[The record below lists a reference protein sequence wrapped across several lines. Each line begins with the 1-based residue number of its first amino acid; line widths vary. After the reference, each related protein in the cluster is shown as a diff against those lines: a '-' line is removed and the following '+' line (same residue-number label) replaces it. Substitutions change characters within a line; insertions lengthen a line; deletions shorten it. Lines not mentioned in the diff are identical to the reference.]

1 MTTAAR
7 CACTQ
12 DRCTDTKAPNGCQA
26 SNSPR
31 PKHPA
36 TGRHEAMTSTESSGN
51 NTARPTPSAPESTS
65 ASVPRFSRAE
75 RMIHRTT
82 AILMT
87 VCILTAAV
95 LYNGSIAVPVG
106 HRHLIELIHVY
117 CGFALP
123 IPMLLGILSFAYRAD
138 LRRLGRFTPAD
149 RRWLRTRTRRD
160 GTITVGKFNAGQKL
174 NASLA
179 SGSILVLLGTGVL
192 MYFVKLAPLPW
203 RSGATFVHDWFSL
216 ALGLLVVGHVI
227 FALKDP
233 EARRGMRTGSV
244 SRAWA
249 RTEHAGWLHDP
260 ESAAATESAAEVP
273 EK

>member
-1 MTTAAR
+1 
-7 CACTQ
+7 
-12 DRCTDTKAPNGCQA
+12 
-26 SNSPR
+26 
-31 PKHPA
+31 
-36 TGRHEAMTSTESSGN
+36 MTSTESSGN
-51 NTARPTPSAPESTS
+51 NAARPTPSAPESTS
-65 ASVPRFSRAE
+65 ASVLRFSRAE

-95 LYNGSIAVPVG
+95 LYNGSISIAVG
-106 HRHLIELIHVY
+106 HRHLVELIHVY
-117 CGFALP
+117 SGFALP
-123 IPMLLGILSFAYRAD
+123 VPMLLGILSFAYRAD

-149 RRWLRTRTRRD
+149 YRWLRTRTRRD
-160 GTITVGKFNAGQKL
+160 GTITIGKFNAGQKL
-174 NASLA
+174 NASLS

-192 MYFVKLAPLPW
+192 MYFVRLAPLPY

-249 RTEHAGWLHDP
+249 RIEHAGWLHDL
-260 ESAAATESAAEVP
+260 ESAGATESAAEVP

>member
-1 MTTAAR
+1 
-7 CACTQ
+7 
-12 DRCTDTKAPNGCQA
+12 
-26 SNSPR
+26 
-31 PKHPA
+31 
-36 TGRHEAMTSTESSGN
+36 MTSTGSSGN
-51 NTARPTPSAPESTS
+51 DAARSPAAPESAA

-95 LYNGSIAVPVG
+95 LYNGWIAVPVG

-123 IPMLLGILSFAYRAD
+123 VPMLLGILSFAYRAD

-192 MYFVKLAPLPW
+192 MYFVRLAPLPW
-203 RSGATFVHDWFSL
+203 RSGASFVHDWFAL

-244 SRAWA
+244 SRSWA
-249 RTEHAGWLHDP
+249 RIEHAGWLDDL
-260 ESAAATESAAEVP
+260 ESPATTESAAEAP

>member
-1 MTTAAR
+1 MPSTEPSGNSAAR
-7 CACTQ
+7 P
-12 DRCTDTKAPNGCQA
+12 AP
-26 SNSPR
+26 
-31 PKHPA
+31 
-36 TGRHEAMTSTESSGN
+36 
-51 NTARPTPSAPESTS
+51 S
-65 ASVPRFSRAE
+65 ASVSRFSRAE
-75 RMIHRTT
+75 RIIHRTT

-95 LYNGSIAVPVG
+95 LYNGPLAVLVG
-106 HRHLIELIHVY
+106 HRRLVELIHVY

-123 IPMLLGILSFAYRAD
+123 VPMLLGLLSFAYRTD

-179 SGSILVLLGTGVL
+179 CGSILVLLGTGVL
-192 MYFVKLAPLPW
+192 MYFVGLAPLPW

-216 ALGLLVVGHVI
+216 ALGLLVVGHVT

-244 SRAWA
+244 SRSWA
-249 RTEHAGWLHDP
+249 RIEHAGWLHDL
-260 ESAAATESAAEVP
+260 ESAAVTGSAEEAAD
-273 EK
+273 

>member
-1 MTTAAR
+1 
-7 CACTQ
+7 
-12 DRCTDTKAPNGCQA
+12 
-26 SNSPR
+26 
-31 PKHPA
+31 
-36 TGRHEAMTSTESSGN
+36 
-51 NTARPTPSAPESTS
+51 
-65 ASVPRFSRAE
+65 
-75 RMIHRTT
+75 
-82 AILMT
+82 MT
-87 VCILTAAV
+87 VCVLTAAV

-123 IPMLLGILSFAYRAD
+123 VPMLLGIGSFAYRAD

-149 RRWLRTRTRRD
+149 RRWLRSRTRRD
-160 GTITVGKFNAGQKL
+160 GTVTVGKFNAGQKL

-192 MYFVKLAPLPW
+192 MYFVGLAPLPF

-216 ALGLLVVGHVI
+216 ALGLLVIGHVA

-249 RTEHAGWLHDP
+249 RVEHAGWLRDLD
-260 ESAAATESAAEVP
+260 SAAAAEPAAEGP
-273 EK
+273 EE

>member
-1 MTTAAR
+1 
-7 CACTQ
+7 
-12 DRCTDTKAPNGCQA
+12 
-26 SNSPR
+26 
-31 PKHPA
+31 
-36 TGRHEAMTSTESSGN
+36 MTSTESSGN
-51 NTARPTPSAPESTS
+51 NAASPTPSAPESTS

-123 IPMLLGILSFAYRAD
+123 VPMLLGILSFAYRAD

-192 MYFVKLAPLPW
+192 MYFVRLAPLPW
-203 RSGATFVHDWFSL
+203 RSGATLVHDWFSL

-249 RTEHAGWLHDP
+249 RIEHAGWLHDL
-260 ESAAATESAAEVP
+260 ESAAGTESAAEVP

>member
-1 MTTAAR
+1 MA
-7 CACTQ
+7 
-12 DRCTDTKAPNGCQA
+12 
-26 SNSPR
+26 
-31 PKHPA
+31 
-36 TGRHEAMTSTESSGN
+36 STEPSGN
-51 NTARPTPSAPESTS
+51 NAARPTPSAPESSS

-75 RMIHRTT
+75 RMIHRAT

-95 LYNGSIAVPVG
+95 LYNGFLAVPVG
-106 HRHLIELIHVY
+106 HRHLVELIHVY

-123 IPMLLGILSFAYRAD
+123 VPMLLGILSFGYRAD

-179 SGSILVLLGTGVL
+179 CGSILVLLGTGVL
-192 MYFVKLAPLPW
+192 MYFVRLAPLPW
-203 RSGATFVHDWFSL
+203 RSGATLMHDWFSL

-249 RTEHAGWLHDP
+249 RTEHAGWLHDL

>member
-1 MTTAAR
+1 MPSTEPSGNSAAR
-7 CACTQ
+7 P
-12 DRCTDTKAPNGCQA
+12 AP
-26 SNSPR
+26 
-31 PKHPA
+31 
-36 TGRHEAMTSTESSGN
+36 
-51 NTARPTPSAPESTS
+51 S
-65 ASVPRFSRAE
+65 ASVSRFSRAE
-75 RMIHRTT
+75 RIIHRTT

-95 LYNGSIAVPVG
+95 LYNGPLAVLVG
-106 HRHLIELIHVY
+106 HRRLVELIHVY

-123 IPMLLGILSFAYRAD
+123 VPMVLGLLSFAYRAD

-179 SGSILVLLGTGVL
+179 CGSILVLLGTGVL
-192 MYFVKLAPLPW
+192 MYFVGLAPLPW
-203 RSGATFVHDWFSL
+203 RSGATFVHDWFAL
-216 ALGLLVVGHVI
+216 ALGLLVVGHVT

-244 SRAWA
+244 SRSWA
-249 RTEHAGWLHDP
+249 RIEHAGWLRDL
-260 ESAAATESAAEVP
+260 ESAAATNPAEEAAD
-273 EK
+273 

>member
-1 MTTAAR
+1 M
-7 CACTQ
+7 
-12 DRCTDTKAPNGCQA
+12 P
-26 SNSPR
+26 
-31 PKHPA
+31 
-36 TGRHEAMTSTESSGN
+36 STEPSGD
-51 NTARPTPSAPESTS
+51 NTERLTPAAPESAS

-87 VCILTAAV
+87 ACILTAAI
-95 LYNGSIAVPVG
+95 LYNGPISILVG
-106 HRHLIELIHVY
+106 HRHLVELVHVY

-123 IPMLLGILSFAYRAD
+123 LPMFLGIVSFAYRAD
-138 LRRLGRFTPAD
+138 LRRLSRFTPAD

-160 GTITVGKFNAGQKL
+160 GTIIVGKFNAGQKL
-174 NASLA
+174 NGSLA
-179 SGSILVLLGTGVL
+179 CGSILVLLGTGVL
-192 MYFVKLAPLPW
+192 MYFVGFAPLPW

-216 ALGLLVVGHVI
+216 ALGLLVVGHVV
-227 FALKDP
+227 FAMKDP

-244 SRAWA
+244 SRSWA
-249 RTEHAGWLHDP
+249 RTEHAGWLSDL

>member
-1 MTTAAR
+1 
-7 CACTQ
+7 
-12 DRCTDTKAPNGCQA
+12 
-26 SNSPR
+26 
-31 PKHPA
+31 
-36 TGRHEAMTSTESSGN
+36 
-51 NTARPTPSAPESTS
+51 
-65 ASVPRFSRAE
+65 
-75 RMIHRTT
+75 
-82 AILMT
+82 MT

-106 HRHLIELIHVY
+106 HRHFIELIHVY

-123 IPMLLGILSFAYRAD
+123 VPMLLGIVSFAYRAD

-149 RRWLRTRTRRD
+149 RRWLRSRTRRD
-160 GTITVGKFNAGQKL
+160 GSITVGKFNAGQKL
-174 NASLA
+174 NASLS

-192 MYFVKLAPLPW
+192 MYFVRLAPLPW
-203 RSGATFVHDWFSL
+203 RSGATFVHDWFSV

-244 SRAWA
+244 SRSWA
-249 RTEHAGWLHDP
+249 RIEHAGWLHDL
-260 ESAAATESAAEVP
+260 ESAAATESAAEMP

>member
-1 MTTAAR
+1 
-7 CACTQ
+7 
-12 DRCTDTKAPNGCQA
+12 
-26 SNSPR
+26 
-31 PKHPA
+31 
-36 TGRHEAMTSTESSGN
+36 MTSTESSGSN
-51 NTARPTPSAPESTS
+51 AARPTPSAPESTS
-65 ASVPRFSRAE
+65 AAVPRFSRAE

-95 LYNGSIAVPVG
+95 LYNGFLAVPVG
-106 HRHLIELIHVY
+106 HRHLVELIHVY

-123 IPMLLGILSFAYRAD
+123 VPMLLGILSFAYRAD

-174 NASLA
+174 NASLS

-192 MYFVKLAPLPW
+192 MYFVRLAPLSW

-249 RTEHAGWLHDP
+249 RTEHAGWLHDL

>member
-1 MTTAAR
+1 M
-7 CACTQ
+7 
-12 DRCTDTKAPNGCQA
+12 P
-26 SNSPR
+26 
-31 PKHPA
+31 
-36 TGRHEAMTSTESSGN
+36 STESSGN

-87 VCILTAAV
+87 MCILTAAI
-95 LYNGSIAVPVG
+95 LYNGSLSVPIG
-106 HRHLIELIHVY
+106 HRHLVELIHVY

-123 IPMLLGILSFAYRAD
+123 IPMVLGILSFAYRAD

-192 MYFVKLAPLPW
+192 MYFVGLAPLPL
-203 RSGATFVHDWFSL
+203 RSGATFVHDWFAL
-216 ALGLLVVGHVI
+216 ALGLLLVGHVI

-244 SRAWA
+244 SRSWA
-249 RTEHAGWLHDP
+249 RTEHAAWLRDL

>member
-1 MTTAAR
+1 M
-7 CACTQ
+7 
-12 DRCTDTKAPNGCQA
+12 P
-26 SNSPR
+26 
-31 PKHPA
+31 
-36 TGRHEAMTSTESSGN
+36 STEPSGN
-51 NTARPTPSAPESTS
+51 NEARPTPSAPEPTS

-95 LYNGSIAVPVG
+95 LYNGPIAIAVG
-106 HRHLIELIHVY
+106 HRHLVELIHVY

-123 IPMLLGILSFAYRAD
+123 VPMILGILSFAYRAD

-149 RRWLRTRTRRD
+149 RRWLRKRTRRG

-179 SGSILVLLGTGVL
+179 CGSIFVLLGTGVL
-192 MYFVKLAPLPW
+192 MYFVWLAPLSW
-203 RSGATFVHDWFSL
+203 RSGATFVHDWFAL

-249 RTEHAGWLHDP
+249 RIEHAGWLHDL
-260 ESAAATESAAEVP
+260 ESAAANESAAEVP

>member
-1 MTTAAR
+1 M
-7 CACTQ
+7 
-12 DRCTDTKAPNGCQA
+12 P
-26 SNSPR
+26 
-31 PKHPA
+31 
-36 TGRHEAMTSTESSGN
+36 STESSGD
-51 NTARPTPSAPESTS
+51 NTARSTPSAPESTS
-65 ASVPRFSRAE
+65 ASIPRFSRAE

-87 VCILTAAV
+87 MCILTAAI
-95 LYNGSIAVPVG
+95 LYNGSLSVPIG
-106 HRHLIELIHVY
+106 HRRLVELIHVY

-123 IPMLLGILSFAYRAD
+123 IPMFLGILSFAYRAD

-179 SGSILVLLGTGVL
+179 CGSILVLLGTGVL
-192 MYFVKLAPLPW
+192 MYFVGLAPLPW
-203 RSGATFVHDWFSL
+203 RSGATFVHDWFAL
-216 ALGLLVVGHVI
+216 ALGLLLVGHVI

-244 SRAWA
+244 SRSWA
-249 RTEHAGWLHDP
+249 RTEHAAWLHDL

>member
-12 DRCTDTKAPNGCQA
+12 ARCTDTKAPNGCQA

-31 PKHPA
+31 PKRPA
-36 TGRHEAMTSTESSGN
+36 TGRHAAMPSTEPSGN
-51 NTARPTPSAPESTS
+51 NTAGSTPSAPESAS

-87 VCILTAAV
+87 MCILTAAI
-95 LYNGSIAVPVG
+95 LYNGPIAVLVG
-106 HRHLIELIHVY
+106 HRYIVELIHVY

-123 IPMLLGILSFAYRAD
+123 VPMLLGILSFAYRTD
-138 LRRLGRFTPAD
+138 LRRLGRFTSAD

-179 SGSILVLLGTGVL
+179 CGSI
-192 MYFVKLAPLPW
+192 
-203 RSGATFVHDWFSL
+203 
-216 ALGLLVVGHVI
+216 
-227 FALKDP
+227 
-233 EARRGMRTGSV
+233 
-244 SRAWA
+244 
-249 RTEHAGWLHDP
+249 
-260 ESAAATESAAEVP
+260 
-273 EK
+273 

>member
-1 MTTAAR
+1 
-7 CACTQ
+7 
-12 DRCTDTKAPNGCQA
+12 
-26 SNSPR
+26 
-31 PKHPA
+31 
-36 TGRHEAMTSTESSGN
+36 MTSTGSSGN
-51 NTARPTPSAPESTS
+51 SRARPAPSAPEPAS
-65 ASVPRFSRAE
+65 ASVSRFSRAE

-123 IPMLLGILSFAYRAD
+123 VPMLLGILSFAYRAD

-149 RRWLRTRTRRD
+149 RRWLRSRTRRD
-160 GTITVGKFNAGQKL
+160 GTVTVGKFNAGQKL

-179 SGSILVLLGTGVL
+179 CGSILVLLGTGVL
-192 MYFVKLAPLPW
+192 MYFVGLAPLPW
-203 RSGATFVHDWFSL
+203 RSGATFVHDWFAL
-216 ALGLLVVGHVI
+216 ALGLLVIGHVI

-249 RTEHAGWLHDP
+249 RIEHSGWLHDL

>member
-1 MTTAAR
+1 MA
-7 CACTQ
+7 
-12 DRCTDTKAPNGCQA
+12 
-26 SNSPR
+26 
-31 PKHPA
+31 
-36 TGRHEAMTSTESSGN
+36 STEPSGN
-51 NTARPTPSAPESTS
+51 NAARPTPS

-75 RMIHRTT
+75 RMIHRAT

-95 LYNGSIAVPVG
+95 LYNGFLAVPVG
-106 HRHLIELIHVY
+106 HRHLVELIHVY

-123 IPMLLGILSFAYRAD
+123 VPVLLGILSFAYRAD

-192 MYFVKLAPLPW
+192 MYFVRLAPLPW
-203 RSGATFVHDWFSL
+203 RSGATLMHDWFSL

-227 FALKDP
+227 FAVKDP

-249 RTEHAGWLHDP
+249 RTEHAGWLHDL
-260 ESAAATESAAEVP
+260 ESAAASEPASEVP
-273 EK
+273 ESDA

>member
-1 MTTAAR
+1 
-7 CACTQ
+7 
-12 DRCTDTKAPNGCQA
+12 
-26 SNSPR
+26 
-31 PKHPA
+31 
-36 TGRHEAMTSTESSGN
+36 MTSTDSSGDKA
-51 NTARPTPSAPESTS
+51 ARPTPSAPKSTS
-65 ASVPRFSRAE
+65 VSVPRFSRAE

-87 VCILTAAV
+87 ACILTAAV
-95 LYNGSIAVPVG
+95 LYNGPISIAVG
-106 HRHLIELIHVY
+106 HRHLVELIHVY

-123 IPMLLGILSFAYRAD
+123 VPMLLGIASLAYRAD

-149 RRWLRTRTRRD
+149 RRWLRARTRRD

-174 NASLA
+174 NASL
-179 SGSILVLLGTGVL
+179 SCGSILVLLGTGVL
-192 MYFVKLAPLPW
+192 MYFVRLAPLPL

-216 ALGLLVVGHVI
+216 ALGLLVVGHVV

-244 SRAWA
+244 SRSWA
-249 RTEHAGWLHDP
+249 RIEHAGWLHDL
-260 ESAAATESAAEVP
+260 ESAAATESAAEAP

>member
-1 MTTAAR
+1 
-7 CACTQ
+7 
-12 DRCTDTKAPNGCQA
+12 
-26 SNSPR
+26 
-31 PKHPA
+31 
-36 TGRHEAMTSTESSGN
+36 
-51 NTARPTPSAPESTS
+51 
-65 ASVPRFSRAE
+65 
-75 RMIHRTT
+75 MIHRTT

-87 VCILTAAV
+87 TCILTAAV
-95 LYNGSIAVPVG
+95 LYNGFLSVPIG
-106 HRHLIELIHVY
+106 HRRLVELIHVY

-123 IPMLLGILSFAYRAD
+123 IPMFLGILSFAYRAD

-149 RRWLRTRTRRD
+149 RRWLRTRARRD

-179 SGSILVLLGTGVL
+179 CGSILVLLGTGVL
-192 MYFVKLAPLPW
+192 MYFVGLAPLPW

-244 SRAWA
+244 SRWWA
-249 RTEHAGWLHDP
+249 RTEHAGWLQELD
-260 ESAAATESAAEVP
+260 SAAATESAAEVP

>member
-1 MTTAAR
+1 
-7 CACTQ
+7 
-12 DRCTDTKAPNGCQA
+12 
-26 SNSPR
+26 
-31 PKHPA
+31 
-36 TGRHEAMTSTESSGN
+36 MTSTGSSGN
-51 NTARPTPSAPESTS
+51 NAARPAPSAPEPAS
-65 ASVPRFSRAE
+65 ASVLRFSRAE
-75 RMIHRTT
+75 RVIHRTT

-106 HRHLIELIHVY
+106 HRHLVELIHVY

-123 IPMLLGILSFAYRAD
+123 VPMLLGILSFAYRAD

-149 RRWLRTRTRRD
+149 RRWLRSRTRRD

-179 SGSILVLLGTGVL
+179 CGSILVLLGTGVL
-192 MYFVKLAPLPW
+192 MYFVGLAPLPW
-203 RSGATFVHDWFSL
+203 RSGATFVHDWFAL
-216 ALGLLVVGHVI
+216 ALGLLVIGHVI

-249 RTEHAGWLHDP
+249 RIEHAGWLHDL

>member
-1 MTTAAR
+1 M
-7 CACTQ
+7 
-12 DRCTDTKAPNGCQA
+12 P
-26 SNSPR
+26 
-31 PKHPA
+31 
-36 TGRHEAMTSTESSGN
+36 STEPSGN
-51 NTARPTPSAPESTS
+51 NEARPTPSVPEPTS
-65 ASVPRFSRAE
+65 ASVPRFSLAE

-95 LYNGSIAVPVG
+95 LYNGSIAVQVG
-106 HRHLIELIHVY
+106 HRHLVELIHVY
-117 CGFALP
+117 SGFALP
-123 IPMLLGILSFAYRAD
+123 VPMLLGIVSFAYRAD

-149 RRWLRTRTRRD
+149 HRWLRSRTRRD

-179 SGSILVLLGTGVL
+179 CGSILVLLGTGVL
-192 MYFVKLAPLPW
+192 MYFVRLAPLPL
-203 RSGATFVHDWFSL
+203 RSGATLMHDWFSL

-249 RTEHAGWLHDP
+249 RIEHAGWLHEL
-260 ESAAATESAAEVP
+260 ESAAGTESAAEVP

>member
-1 MTTAAR
+1 
-7 CACTQ
+7 
-12 DRCTDTKAPNGCQA
+12 
-26 SNSPR
+26 
-31 PKHPA
+31 
-36 TGRHEAMTSTESSGN
+36 MTSTEPSGN
-51 NTARPTPSAPESTS
+51 NAARPTPS

-75 RMIHRTT
+75 RMIHRAT

-87 VCILTAAV
+87 VCILTATV
-95 LYNGSIAVPVG
+95 LYNGFLAVPVG
-106 HRHLIELIHVY
+106 HRHLVELIHVY

-123 IPMLLGILSFAYRAD
+123 VPMLLGILSFAYRAD

-192 MYFVKLAPLPW
+192 MYFVRLAPLPW
-203 RSGATFVHDWFSL
+203 RSGATLMHDWFSL

-233 EARRGMRTGSV
+233 EARRGMRTGLV

-249 RTEHAGWLHDP
+249 RTEHAGWLHDL
-260 ESAAATESAAEVP
+260 ESAAASEPATEVP
-273 EK
+273 ESDA